1 MLLHG
6 SANHYL
12 LVQTTVR
19 DVKVKEQKNVIESV
33 WAIASSAILSFTGA
47 REIQHQ
53 FIVRTLKS
61 LAVVQRYSLGL
72 LLFSDLTTV

>member
-33 WAIASSAILSFTGA
+33 WAIASTGILSFTGA
-47 REIQHQ
+47 REKKHPL
-53 FIVRTLKS
+53 IVRKLKS
-61 LAVVQRYSLGL
+61 LPVVQRYSLGL
-72 LLFSDLTTV
+72 FLFSDLTTV